1 MKAVYAPTDRR
12 FRRAHIKLSR
22 RRRAVESRRRL
33 FRGTCILVLLSL
45 GAYWAPSVLR
55 RSAFLQIDTISVEG
69 NQHLS
74 SGEVLGLVGQL
85 RGQNILLADLDAH
98 RERLLTS
105 GWVKEATLRRLLP
118 STIEVRV
125 EERTPVGLGRF
136 ATRLYLVDG
145 VGTVIDEHGPRFTD
159 FDLPVIDGLSA
170 GGTQEFV
177 VDPARV
183 QLAAHL
189 ISELETRPELAA
201 RVSQIDV
208 RDSFDAVVLLSD
220 DPALIRLGNERFV
233 ERLQEYLELGPAL
246 RARVPDIDYVDL
258 RFEQRIYVR
267 PANPGSRSPG
277 RPLLASTGGAKEQ

>member
-1 MKAVYAPTDRR
+1 MMAVYTPTDKR
-12 FRRAHIKLSR
+12 FRRAHIKPSR

-33 FRGTCILVLLSL
+33 LRGTCLLALLSL
-45 GAYWAPSVLR
+45 GAYWAPSALQ
-55 RSAFLQIDTISVEG
+55 RSVFLQIDTIAIEG

-74 SGEVLGLVGQL
+74 SGEVLALVGQL
-85 RGQNILLADLDAH
+85 RGENILLADLDAH

-105 GWVKEATLRRLLP
+105 GWVEEATLRRLLP

-136 ATRLYLVDG
+136 ATRLYLVDEF
-145 VGTVIDEHGPRFTD
+145 GTVIDEHGPRFTN

-170 GGTQEFV
+170 GGTQEIV
-177 VDPARV
+177 IDPARV
-183 QLAAHL
+183 QLAAHV
-189 ISELETRPELAA
+189 IAELETRPDLVA

-220 DPALIRLGNERFV
+220 DPTLIRLGHERFV
-233 ERLQEYLELGPAL
+233 ERLQEYLELAPAL
-246 RARVPDIDYVDL
+246 RTRVPNIDYVDL

-267 PANPGSRSPG
+267 PVDPGSWSPG
-277 RPLLASTGGAKEQ
+277 RALLASTGGAQDQ